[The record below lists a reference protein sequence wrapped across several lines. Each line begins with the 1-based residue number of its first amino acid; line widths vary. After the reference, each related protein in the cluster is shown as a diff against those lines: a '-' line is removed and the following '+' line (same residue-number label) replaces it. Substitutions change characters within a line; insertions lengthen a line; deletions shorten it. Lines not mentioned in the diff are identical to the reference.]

1 MPLKDSSQPFLG
13 SGHDGGS
20 LLNSYRFE
28 GGYDMST
35 YDFSPLF
42 RYSVGF
48 DRLEK
53 MLDST
58 ARRQGQGSS
67 YPPYNIESVDD
78 NAYRISIAVAG
89 LSETDL
95 DISQAENTLIV
106 KGNRPTNDGTVNYL
120 HRGIANRSF
129 ERRFDLADHVK
140 VTNANLDNG
149 MLTIQLERE
158 VPEALKPRQIEIT
171 KGSTAG
177 IVDAAK
183 KLLGAEDKQAA

>member
-1 MPLKDSSQPFLG
+1 M
-13 SGHDGGS
+13 
-20 LLNSYRFE
+20 R
-28 GGYDMST
+28 T

-42 RYSVGF
+42 RNSVGF

-53 MLDST
+53 MLDSA
-58 ARRQGQGSS
+58 ARRQGQGPS

-89 LSETDL
+89 FSETDL
-95 DISQAENTLIV
+95 DISQTENSLLV
-106 KGNRPTNDGTVNYL
+106 RGNGPTNDNTVTYL
-120 HRGIANRSF
+120 HQGIAKRSF

-149 MLTIQLERE
+149 MLTIHLQRE
-158 VPEALKPRQIEIT
+158 VPEALKPRQIEIS
-171 KGSTAG
+171 KGPSTG

-183 KLLGAEDKQAA
+183 KLLGSEDKQAA

>member
-1 MPLKDSSQPFLG
+1 MRS
-13 SGHDGGS
+13 
-20 LLNSYRFE
+20 
-28 GGYDMST
+28 

-89 LSETDL
+89 FSETDL

-106 KGNRPTNDGTVNYL
+106 KGNRSTNDDAVSYL

-140 VTNANLDNG
+140 VTNASLDNG

-158 VPEALKPRQIEIT
+158 VPEALKPRQIEIS

-177 IVDAAK
+177 IVDEAK

>member
-1 MPLKDSSQPFLG
+1 M
-13 SGHDGGS
+13 
-20 LLNSYRFE
+20 R
-28 GGYDMST
+28 T

-89 LSETDL
+89 FSETDL
-95 DISQAENTLIV
+95 DISQTENTLLV
-106 KGNRPTNDGTVNYL
+106 KGTWIN
-120 HRGIANRSF
+120 
-129 ERRFDLADHVK
+129 
-140 VTNANLDNG
+140 
-149 MLTIQLERE
+149 
-158 VPEALKPRQIEIT
+158 
-171 KGSTAG
+171 
-177 IVDAAK
+177 
-183 KLLGAEDKQAA
+183 

>member
-1 MPLKDSSQPFLG
+1 M
-13 SGHDGGS
+13 
-20 LLNSYRFE
+20 R
-28 GGYDMST
+28 T

-67 YPPYNIESVDD
+67 YPPYNIEAVDD

-89 LSETDL
+89 FSETDL
-95 DISQAENTLIV
+95 DISQTENSLLV
-106 KGNRPTNDGTVNYL
+106 RGNGSTNDDTVSYL
-120 HRGIANRSF
+120 HQGIANRSF

-140 VTNANLDNG
+140 VTSANLDNG
-149 MLTIQLERE
+149 MLTIHLERE
-158 VPEALKPRQIEIT
+158 VPEALKPRQIEIS
-171 KGSTAG
+171 KGTTAG
-177 IVDAAK
+177 IVDSAK